1 MKKSLVIILIALL
14 NCTVVWAGDN
24 VEQMAATLGA
34 DGQPTV
40 GNNLLLNIKPRATT
54 QPASLEEPTGT
65 NGGSPISIIGGQVKK
80 NGTSASG
87 GGSAMG
93 AGISNFN
100 SGRRSSVTSGG
111 TTISGGENIGGPR
124 KVGGRPG
131 EVPDE
136 EAPVGA
142 VPFAFMLLLV
152 AGYGLYKKLIFD
164 N

>member
-14 NCTVVWAGDN
+14 SNVVFAADN
-24 VEQMAATLGA
+24 IEQMATTLGNSE
-34 DGQPTV
+34 QPTV

-54 QPASLEEPTGT
+54 QPASWEEPTGT
-65 NGGSPISIIGGQVKK
+65 SGGSPISIVGGQVKK

-111 TTISGGENIGGPR
+111 TTISGGENIGSPR